1 MIRESAFE
9 ATKLV
14 TKIVNLADE
23 KLSYSDNVFNI
34 AYGVDK
40 NFLFGAGVS
49 ITSILMHNKD
59 IVLHFHVFTDFFDGE
74 QKSLFSQ
81 LAKKYNTKITIY
93 LLECEELKK
102 LPTTPNWSYATYFRL
117 ILVDY
122 LSSIIDKVLYLD
134 ADIVCKGNITSL
146 TKINFNN
153 NQIAAVVAD
162 SDRKKRNKSP
172 DTHSL
177 NENYFNAGLML
188 ISTSQWFKSDV
199 SNKAIELLSKKILPY
214 LDQDAL
220 NLILIDKT
228 IFIDSKW
235 NTFCK
240 IDYGLRKKIQK
251 INDSVVFIHYIGV
264 TKPWHEW
271 ATNYPSSKYFI
282 DAKNASPWI
291 GKPQVKANKSHL
303 FKYKYKHTFYQKKYL
318 TAILAYLNYLW
329 RRIFV

>member
-1 MIRESAFE
+1 MINKNEFE

-14 TKIVNLADE
+14 TKVINLSE
-23 KLSYSDNVFNI
+23 KELRYSNDVFNV

-40 NFLFGAGVS
+40 NFLFGTGVS

-59 IVLHFHVFTDFFDGE
+59 IDFHFHVFTDFFDDE
-74 QKSLFSQ
+74 QESLFSQ

-102 LPTTPNWSYATYFRL
+102 LPTTKNWSHATYFRL

-122 LSSIIDKVLYLD
+122 LSSIIDKLLYLD
-134 ADIVCKGNITSL
+134 ADIVCKGNITFL
-146 TKINFNN
+146 TKINFSET
-153 NQIAAVVAD
+153 QIAAVVAD
-162 SDRKKRNKSP
+162 RAKRNMSP
-172 DTHSL
+172 ETSGL
-177 NENYFNAGLML
+177 NKNYFNTGLML
-188 ISTSQWFKSDV
+188 ISTSQWFKLDV
-199 SNKAIELLSKKILPY
+199 SNKAIELLSKKKLPY

-240 IDYGLRKKIQK
+240 IDYELRKKNQR
-251 INDSVVFIHYIGV
+251 INDSVVFIHYIGF

-271 ATNYPSSKYFI
+271 ATNYPSSKHFL
-282 DAKNASPWI
+282 DAKNVSPWMRI
-291 GKPQVKANKSHL
+291 PQIKANKSHL
-303 FKYKYKHTFYQKKYL
+303 FKYQYKHTLYQKKYL
-318 TAILAYLNYLW
+318 TALLAYFIYLW
-329 RRIFV
+329 RKIFI